1 MAPINRISM
10 ASQSITTNTDTVIE
24 MVYSEPASEDEL
36 NPPQPPGKIV
46 GYYNGMTNEVNLYV
60 VSANGLKLLRVV

>member
-36 NPPQPPGKIV
+36 NPPQLPGKIV

-60 VSANGLKLLRVV
+60 VSGNGLKLLRVV